1 MSDFL
6 NYGDLENKIVDWF
19 GQPTLDIVKER
30 AKGNID
36 FLNRLPEE
44 AKIAILTRL
53 PLEELP
59 KMGLLNK
66 EFAELCKSNELW
78 EKMCEQN
85 GITIDENVRSLG
97 LQIGFKKIFF
107 SNKGMLRSSMFNLFN
122 TVEIQR
128 HIRKMKKQSTFITA
142 WFSYSWFFYR
152 AEFYFY
158 NSQTF
163 IFHKNSFITVFR
175 FRTRWIVMEMAILC
189 GWISTRMDRAYQLV
203 LKLDFIYMD
212 FQMELK
218 NLM

>member
-142 WFSYSWFFYR
+142 
-152 AEFYFY
+152 
-158 NSQTF
+158 
-163 IFHKNSFITVFR
+163 
-175 FRTRWIVMEMAILC
+175 
-189 GWISTRMDRAYQLV
+189 
-203 LKLDFIYMD
+203 
-212 FQMELK
+212 
-218 NLM
+218 

>member
-1 MSDFL
+1 MSFRLPKILYTEQKQLPPPLKDYVTLNVTQDEIVIHHIRICAASLRHPQMAGSMNKTHKASMSDFL

-107 SNKGMLRSSMFNLFN
+107 SNK
-122 TVEIQR
+122 VEIQR

-142 WFSYSWFFYR
+142 
-152 AEFYFY
+152 
-158 NSQTF
+158 
-163 IFHKNSFITVFR
+163 
-175 FRTRWIVMEMAILC
+175 
-189 GWISTRMDRAYQLV
+189 
-203 LKLDFIYMD
+203 
-212 FQMELK
+212 
-218 NLM
+218 